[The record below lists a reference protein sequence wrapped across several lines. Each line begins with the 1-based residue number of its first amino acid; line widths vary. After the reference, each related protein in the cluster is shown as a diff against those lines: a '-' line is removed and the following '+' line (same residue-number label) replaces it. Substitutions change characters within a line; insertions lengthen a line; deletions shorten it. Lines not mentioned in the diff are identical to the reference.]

1 MESGGVWVSSNEFPE
16 LKNLF
21 NKLRPVNVLDKLPPA
36 INIYGTIFQAI
47 YRWKY
52 NNRDFITFSSLV
64 ISEPTPV
71 EPVAAIRT
79 PLEDGRLRT
88 TLIPAHLIKPTKR
101 TLRRNTLKTMVKSNE
116 KFAAYRSRSELG
128 VWRLLFFNSNGSF
141 HKGRYDYVQQTM
153 IHFDLQK
160 YFNEHYDSL
169 RLVDSE
175 IEKRKFMNFGI
186 KFHGI
191 DNLSR
196 IESIPIFNRYS
207 ENENHH
213 CGKPYPNRNQ
223 DLKHFSDEL
232 QTVLPTPG
240 KPILVYK
247 NYNFTDIEPGNSTTR
262 MNADIYRIVM
272 GRIGDKSIILYFMLY
287 NLSVNGE
294 NYRPIDIQNKLGPL
308 FLTTSLRATRYGVF
322 EKYIVSGNY
331 ICKML
336 DYTQQCLATN
346 LKCTIDYSFIG
357 QIYEN
362 IWPYTHPTLQKL
374 IEDKVSSNK
383 GNTMLANAAER
394 VASNVT
400 AENVSKDISAAV
412 AESVLNGGTR
422 KSRRNKKTKKNNR
435 RYIS

>member
-1 MESGGVWVSSNEFPE
+1 MESGVWVSSNEFPK
-16 LKNLF
+16 LKNAF
-21 NKLRPVNVLDKLPPA
+21 HKLPQLNVLDKLPPA
-36 INIYGTIFQAI
+36 INIYGTIFRAI
-47 YRWKY
+47 NKWKH
-52 NNRDFITFSSLV
+52 NNRDFITFSSF
-64 ISEPTPV
+64 IIKQPTRV
-71 EPVAAIRT
+71 GPVAAIQKRT
-79 PLEDGRLRT
+79 DSGLIMDIP
-88 TLIPAHLIKPTKR
+88 IPAYIIKPSKR
-101 TLRRNTLKTMVKSNE
+101 TLRRNTIKTMIQSNE

-141 HKGRYDYVQQTM
+141 HKGRHDYVQQTM

-169 RLVDSE
+169 PIVNGE
-175 IEKRKFMNFGI
+175 IEKRKFTNFGL
-186 KFHGI
+186 KYNGI

-196 IESIPIFNRYS
+196 IESIPIFDRYR

-213 CGKPYPNRNQ
+213 CGKSYPNRDQ
-223 DLKHFSDEL
+223 DLKHFSDDL
-232 QTVLPTPG
+232 QTLLPTPG
-240 KPILVYK
+240 KPILVYT
-247 NYNFTDIEPGNSTTR
+247 NYNFTDVEPGNSTTR

-294 NYRPIDIQNKLGPL
+294 NYRPIDIRNKLGPL

-322 EKYIVSGNY
+322 AKYVPSGNY

-346 LKCTIDYSFIG
+346 LKCSIDYSFIG
-357 QIYEN
+357 HIYEN

-374 IEDKVSSNK
+374 IEDKVSSNNGDK
-383 GNTMLANAAER
+383 MLANAAER

-400 AENVSKDISAAV
+400 AENVAKAEADASETAEAV
-412 AESVLNGGTR
+412 AEAAMNGGKHKT
-422 KSRRNKKTKKNNR
+422 RRNKNNR
-435 RYIS
+435 RNM